1 MAATSE
7 NPKKKKRK
15 RYGSYAWKSP
25 SGYLYARVFVKNE
38 DGSVKPIYRRA
49 DNITHAEQIGEE
61 LKREFENRGQA
72 FIDGRKMAFGEL
84 AEWYKKEFVISPVY
98 VNGIKIEGMRT
109 WQHEQNKID
118 RIVTGIG
125 KKVLISEID
134 ESTFRPLRKKRIQDG
149 VSITT
154 INRDFESIRAMMRK
168 AWKKKWLKELPDF
181 EDFIQK
187 GLENRRTVTVTSDQE
202 KVILEEAMKVRIEAP
217 RLYALIISLRDSG
230 ARPNELYPVNDSKT
244 DYSKD
249 TSPFFEPL
257 RWRDLFDDAGQ
268 FKDLT
273 QLVSYKNKR
282 REVRYAV
289 VTERMK
295 RAFAELWK
303 DLSRRK
309 LISQNAAE
317 LDNLIFPHS
326 TFKKSWNIVREA
338 AGLPGLRLRDLRRD
352 WVTRLGRLGYSDKL
366 AQRGAGHKKMQT
378 SFEYTEFDET
388 AALQAK
394 ALLDGDNQ
402 SFDKMSAPEP
412 AK

>member
-1 MAATSE
+1 MAANSD

-25 SGYLYARVFVKNE
+25 SGYLYARVFVKNA

-49 DNITHAEQIGEE
+49 ENITHAEQIGEE

-109 WQHEQNKID
+109 WEHEQNKID

-134 ESTFRPLRKKRIQDG
+134 ESTFRTFRKKRIKDG

-187 GLENRRTVTVTSDQE
+187 GLENRRTVTVTSGQE
-202 KVILEEAMKVRIEAP
+202 KVILEEARKVRIEAP

-249 TSPFFEPL
+249 TSTFFEPL

-295 RAFAELWK
+295 RAFEELWK

-338 AGLPGLRLRDLRRD
+338 AGFPGLRLRDLRRD

-394 ALLDGDNQ
+394 ALLDCDNQ
-402 SFDKMSAPEP
+402 TYDQMSLSEP
-412 AK
+412 TK

>member
-1 MAATSE
+1 MAANSD

-15 RYGSYAWKSP
+15 RYGSHAWKSP
-25 SGYLYARVFVKNE
+25 SGYLYARVFVKNA

-49 DNITHAEQIGEE
+49 ENITHAEQIGEE

-109 WQHEQNKID
+109 WEHEQNKID

-134 ESTFRPLRKKRIQDG
+134 ESTFRTFRKKRIKDG

-249 TSPFFEPL
+249 TSTFFEPL

-295 RAFAELWK
+295 RAFEELWK

-338 AGLPGLRLRDLRRD
+338 AGFPGLRLRDLRRD

-394 ALLDGDNQ
+394 ALLDGDNE
-402 SFDKMSAPEP
+402 SFDQMSLSKPT
-412 AK
+412 K

>member
-98 VNGIKIEGMRT
+98 VNAIKIEGMRT
-109 WQHEQNKID
+109 WEHEQNKID

-134 ESTFRPLRKKRIQDG
+134 ESTFRTFRKKRIKDG

-249 TSPFFEPL
+249 TSTFFEPL

-402 SFDKMSAPEP
+402 SFDKMSAPET

>member
-1 MAATSE
+1 MAISAD
-7 NPKKKKRK
+7 NPGKKKRR

-25 SGYLYARVFVKNE
+25 SGYLYARVFVK
-38 DGSVKPIYRRA
+38 DDHGTIKPIYRRA

-72 FIDGRKMAFGEL
+72 FIDGRKMTFGEL
-84 AEWYKKEFVISPVY
+84 AEWYKKEFVIPPVY

-109 WQHEQNKID
+109 WENEQNKID
-118 RIVTGIG
+118 RIVKAIG
-125 KKVLISEID
+125 KKHLIAEID
-134 ESTFRPLRKKRIQDG
+134 DSTFRSFRKKRIKEG

-154 INRDFESIRAMMRK
+154 INRDFESVRAMMRK

-187 GLENRRTVTVTSDQE
+187 GLESRRTVTVTTEQE
-202 KVILEEAMKVRIEAP
+202 RLILDEARKIRVEAP

-230 ARPNELYPVNDSKT
+230 ARPNELYPVNDTKT

-249 TSPFFEPL
+249 ASTFYEPI
-257 RWRDLFDDAGQ
+257 RWRDLFDDNGE

-282 REVRYAV
+282 REVRFAV
-289 VTERMK
+289 ITERMK
-295 RAFAELWK
+295 AALQELWV
-303 DLSRRK
+303 DLSKRK
-309 LISQNAAE
+309 LIAQNAAE
-317 LDNLIFPHS
+317 MDNLIFPHT
-326 TFKKSWNIVREA
+326 TFKKSWNIVRKA

-394 ALLDGDNQ
+394 SLLDSDNLRT
-402 SFDKMSAPEP
+402 AE
-412 AK
+412 

>member
-1 MAATSE
+1 
-7 NPKKKKRK
+7 
-15 RYGSYAWKSP
+15 
-25 SGYLYARVFVKNE
+25 
-38 DGSVKPIYRRA
+38 
-49 DNITHAEQIGEE
+49 
-61 LKREFENRGQA
+61 
-72 FIDGRKMAFGEL
+72 
-84 AEWYKKEFVISPVY
+84 
-98 VNGIKIEGMRT
+98 
-109 WQHEQNKID
+109 
-118 RIVTGIG
+118 
-125 KKVLISEID
+125 
-134 ESTFRPLRKKRIQDG
+134 
-149 VSITT
+149 
-154 INRDFESIRAMMRK
+154 MRK

-187 GLENRRTVTVTSDQE
+187 GLENRRTVTVTSGQE
-202 KVILEEAMKVRIEAP
+202 KVILEEARKVRI
-217 RLYALIISLRDSG
+217 G
-230 ARPNELYPVNDSKT
+230 
-244 DYSKD
+244 
-249 TSPFFEPL
+249 
-257 RWRDLFDDAGQ
+257 
-268 FKDLT
+268 
-273 QLVSYKNKR
+273 
-282 REVRYAV
+282 EVRYAV

-295 RAFAELWK
+295 RAFEELWN

-402 SFDKMSAPEP
+402 SFDQMSLSEP
-412 AK
+412 TK

>member
-1 MAATSE
+1 
-7 NPKKKKRK
+7 
-15 RYGSYAWKSP
+15 
-25 SGYLYARVFVKNE
+25 
-38 DGSVKPIYRRA
+38 
-49 DNITHAEQIGEE
+49 
-61 LKREFENRGQA
+61 
-72 FIDGRKMAFGEL
+72 
-84 AEWYKKEFVISPVY
+84 
-98 VNGIKIEGMRT
+98 
-109 WQHEQNKID
+109 
-118 RIVTGIG
+118 
-125 KKVLISEID
+125 
-134 ESTFRPLRKKRIQDG
+134 
-149 VSITT
+149 
-154 INRDFESIRAMMRK
+154 MRK

-187 GLENRRTVTVTSDQE
+187 GLENRRTVTVTSGQE
-202 KVILEEAMKVRIEAP
+202 KVILEEARKVRIEAP

-249 TSPFFEPL
+249 TSTFFEPL
-257 RWRDLFDDAGQ
+257 RWRDLIDDAGQ

-295 RAFAELWK
+295 RAFEELWK

-338 AGLPGLRLRDLRRD
+338 AGFPGLRLRDLRRD

-394 ALLDGDNQ
+394 ALLDCDNQ
-402 SFDKMSAPEP
+402 TYDQMSLSEP
-412 AK
+412 TK

>member
-25 SGYLYARVFVKNE
+25 SGYLYARVFVKKE

-49 DNITHAEQIGEE
+49 DNITHAEQLGEE

-109 WQHEQNKID
+109 WEHEQNKID

-134 ESTFRPLRKKRIQDG
+134 ESTFRTFRKKRIKDG

-187 GLENRRTVTVTSDQE
+187 GLENRRTVTVTSGQE
-202 KVILEEAMKVRIEAP
+202 KVILEEARKVRIEAP

-249 TSPFFEPL
+249 TSTFFEPL
-257 RWRDLFDDAGQ
+257 RWRDLIDDAGQ

-295 RAFAELWK
+295 RAFEELWN

-402 SFDKMSAPEP
+402 SFDQMSLSEP
-412 AK
+412 TK

>member
-1 MAATSE
+1 MAANSD

-25 SGYLYARVFVKNE
+25 SGYLYARVFVKNA

-49 DNITHAEQIGEE
+49 ENITHAEQIGEE

-109 WQHEQNKID
+109 WEHEQNKID

-134 ESTFRPLRKKRIQDG
+134 ESTFRAFRKKRIKDG

-202 KVILEEAMKVRIEAP
+202 KVILEEARKVLTEAP

-249 TSPFFEPL
+249 TSTFFEPL

-295 RAFAELWK
+295 RAFEELWK

-338 AGLPGLRLRDLRRD
+338 AGFPGLRLRDLRRD

-394 ALLDGDNQ
+394 ALLDCDNQ
-402 SFDKMSAPEP
+402 TYDQMSLSEP
-412 AK
+412 TK

>member
-1 MAATSE
+1 MAANSD

-25 SGYLYARVFVKNE
+25 SGYLYARVFVKNA

-49 DNITHAEQIGEE
+49 ENITHAEQIGEE

-109 WQHEQNKID
+109 WEHEQNKID

-134 ESTFRPLRKKRIQDG
+134 ESTFRTFRKKRIKDG

-249 TSPFFEPL
+249 TSTFFEPL

-295 RAFAELWK
+295 RAFEELWK

-338 AGLPGLRLRDLRRD
+338 AGFPGLRLRDLRRD

-394 ALLDGDNQ
+394 ALLDCDNQ
-402 SFDKMSAPEP
+402 TYDQMSLSEP
-412 AK
+412 TK

>member
-109 WQHEQNKID
+109 WEHEQNKID

-134 ESTFRPLRKKRIQDG
+134 ESTFRTFRKKRIKDG

-249 TSPFFEPL
+249 TSTFFEPL
-257 RWRDLFDDAGQ
+257 RWRDLFNDAGQ

-295 RAFAELWK
+295 RAFEELWK
-303 DLSRRK
+303 DLRKRK

-402 SFDKMSAPEP
+402 SFAQMRLLEP
-412 AK
+412 SK

>member
-1 MAATSE
+1 MAATSDK
-7 NPKKKKRK
+7 PKKKKRK

-25 SGYLYARVFVKNE
+25 SGYLYARVFVKND

-49 DNITHAEQIGEE
+49 ENITHAEQIGEE

-98 VNGIKIEGMRT
+98 VNGVKIEGMRT
-109 WQHEQNKID
+109 WQHERNKID
-118 RIVTGIG
+118 RIAKGIG
-125 KKVLISEID
+125 TKVLISEMD
-134 ESTFRPLRKKRIQDG
+134 ESTFRSFRKKRIKDG

-168 AWKKKWLKELPDF
+168 AWKKKWLKDLPDF

-187 GLENRRTVTVTSDQE
+187 GLESRRTVTVTSEQE
-202 KVILEEAMKVRIEAP
+202 RLILEESKKLHVESP

-230 ARPNELYPVNDSKT
+230 ARPSELYPVNDNKT
-244 DYSKD
+244 DYTNDD
-249 TSPFFEPL
+249 TTFYEPI
-257 RWRDLFDDAGQ
+257 RWRDLFDEEGS

-289 VTERMK
+289 ITERMK
-295 RAFAELWK
+295 VAFAELWT
-303 DLSRRK
+303 DLSKRK
-309 LISQNAAE
+309 LIPQNAAE
-317 LDNLIFPHS
+317 MDNLVFPQT
-326 TFKKSWNIVREA
+326 TFKKCWHLVRIA
-338 AGLPGLRLRDLRRD
+338 AGVPGLRLRDLRRD

-394 ALLDGDNQ
+394 ELLDIDNNAVHRAY
-402 SFDKMSAPEP
+402 FEKP
-412 AK
+412 

>member
-109 WQHEQNKID
+109 WEHEQNKID

-134 ESTFRPLRKKRIQDG
+134 ESTFRTFRKKRIKDG

-249 TSPFFEPL
+249 TSTFFEPL
-257 RWRDLFDDAGQ
+257 RWRDLFNDAGQ

-295 RAFAELWK
+295 RAFEELWK
-303 DLSRRK
+303 DLRKRK

-402 SFDKMSAPEP
+402 SFAQMRLL
-412 AK
+412 

>member
-25 SGYLYARVFVKNE
+25 SGYLYARVFVKKE

-49 DNITHAEQIGEE
+49 DNITHAEQLGEE

-109 WQHEQNKID
+109 WEHERNKID
-118 RIVTGIG
+118 RLVTGIG

-134 ESTFRPLRKKRIQDG
+134 ESTFRTFRKKRIKDG

-187 GLENRRTVTVTSDQE
+187 GLENRRTVTVTSGQE
-202 KVILEEAMKVRIEAP
+202 KVILEEARKVRIEAP

-249 TSPFFEPL
+249 TSTFFEPL

-295 RAFAELWK
+295 RAFEELWN

-402 SFDKMSAPEP
+402 SFDQMSLSEP
-412 AK
+412 TK

>member
-1 MAATSE
+1 MAAPDDS
-7 NPKKKKRK
+7 PKKKKRK

-25 SGYLYARVFVKNE
+25 SGYLYARVFIKND
-38 DGSVKPIYRRA
+38 DGTVKPIYRRA
-49 DNITHAEQIGEE
+49 ENITHAEQIGEE

-72 FIDGRKMAFGEL
+72 FIDGRKMTFGEL
-84 AEWYKKEFVISPVY
+84 AEWYKKEFVTQPVY
-98 VNGIKIEGMRT
+98 LNGVKIEGMRT
-109 WQHEQNKID
+109 WANEQNKID
-118 RIVTGIG
+118 RIVKAIG

-134 ESTFRPLRKKRIQDG
+134 DSTFRSFRKKRIREG

-154 INRDFESIRAMMRK
+154 INRDFESIRAIMRK

-187 GLENRRTVTVTSDQE
+187 GLESRRTVTVTAEQE
-202 KVILEEAMKVRIEAP
+202 KLILEEAKKIRIEAP

-230 ARPNELYPVNDSKT
+230 ARPNELYPVNDTKT
-244 DYSKD
+244 DYSKGAS
-249 TSPFFEPL
+249 TFYEPI
-257 RWRDLFDDAGQ
+257 RWRDLFDHKGEC
-268 FKDLT
+268 KDLT

-282 REVRYAV
+282 REVRFAV
-289 VTERMK
+289 ITERMK
-295 RAFAELWK
+295 TAFK
-303 DLSRRK
+303 DLWLDLSKRK
-309 LISQNAAE
+309 LIPQNAA
-317 LDNLIFPHS
+317 DMNNLIFPHT

-394 ALLDGDNQ
+394 RLLDDDNQ
-402 SFDKMSAPEP
+402 SFS
-412 AK
+412 

>member
-1 MAATSE
+1 MPATYK

-25 SGYLYARVFVKNE
+25 SGYLYARVFVKN
-38 DGSVKPIYRRA
+38 DNGSVKPIYRRA
-49 DNITHAEQIGEE
+49 ENITHAEQIGEE

-72 FIDGRKMAFGEL
+72 FIDGRRMTLGEL
-84 AEWYKKEFVISPVY
+84 ADWYKREFVIPPVY
-98 VNGIKIEGMRT
+98 VKGVKIEGMRT
-109 WQHEQNKID
+109 WQNEQNKID
-118 RIVTGIG
+118 RIVKAIG
-125 KKVLISEID
+125 DNALISEID
-134 ESTFRPLRKKRIQDG
+134 DSTFRAYRKKRIKDG

-187 GLENRRTVTVTSDQE
+187 GLENRRTVTITADQE
-202 KVILEEAMKVRIEAP
+202 KLVLNEARKIRVEAP
-217 RLYALIISLRDSG
+217 RLFALIISLRDSG
-230 ARPNELYPVNDSKT
+230 ARPNELYPVNDNKT

-249 TSPFFEPL
+249 GGTFYEPI
-257 RWRDLFDDAGQ
+257 RWRDLFDDKGE

-289 VTERMK
+289 ITERMK
-295 RAFAELWK
+295 IAFRELWK
-303 DLSRRK
+303 DLSKRK
-309 LISQNAAE
+309 LIPQNAAYV
-317 LDNLIFPHS
+317 DNLIFPHT

-402 SFDKMSAPEP
+402 SFT
-412 AK
+412 

>member
-1 MAATSE
+1 MAANSD

-15 RYGSYAWKSP
+15 RYGSHAWKSP
-25 SGYLYARVFVKNE
+25 SGYLYARVFVKNA

-49 DNITHAEQIGEE
+49 ENITHAEQIGEE

-109 WQHEQNKID
+109 WEHEQNKID

-134 ESTFRPLRKKRIQDG
+134 ESTFRTFRKKRIKDG

-249 TSPFFEPL
+249 TSTFFEPL

-295 RAFAELWK
+295 RAFEELWK

-338 AGLPGLRLRDLRRD
+338 AGFPGLRLRDLRRD

-394 ALLDGDNQ
+394 ALLDCDNQ
-402 SFDKMSAPEP
+402 TYDQMSLSEP
-412 AK
+412 TK

>member
-25 SGYLYARVFVKNE
+25 SGYLYARVFVKNA

-49 DNITHAEQIGEE
+49 ENITHAEQIGEE

-98 VNGIKIEGMRT
+98 VNGVKIEGMRT
-109 WQHEQNKID
+109 WEHEQNKID

-134 ESTFRPLRKKRIQDG
+134 ESTFRAFRKKRIKDG

-202 KVILEEAMKVRIEAP
+202 KVILEEARKVLTEAP

-249 TSPFFEPL
+249 TSTFFEPL

-295 RAFAELWK
+295 RAFEELWK

-338 AGLPGLRLRDLRRD
+338 AGFPGLRLRDLRRD

-394 ALLDGDNQ
+394 ALLDCDNQ
-402 SFDKMSAPEP
+402 TYDQMSLSEP
-412 AK
+412 TK

>member
-109 WQHEQNKID
+109 WEHEQNKID

-134 ESTFRPLRKKRIQDG
+134 ESTFRTFRKKRIKDG

-249 TSPFFEPL
+249 TSTFFEPL
-257 RWRDLFDDAGQ
+257 RWRDLFNDAGQ

-295 RAFAELWK
+295 RAFEELWK

-309 LISQNAAE
+309 LIAKNAAE

-402 SFDKMSAPEP
+402 SFAQMRLLEP
-412 AK
+412 SK